1 MNKKEIAKL
10 ITQRRKQLNI
20 TQVELALL
28 SELSTRQLSDIETA
42 KVSPELRDSII
53 ARYGFFKEHEEFES
67 SVRLIDTI
75 DGSPWS
81 VNQLGTFNYEPG
93 AFILRVQRT
102 GISDRC
108 VPFINLG
115 DDNEE

>member
-42 KVSPELRDSII
+42 KVSTT
-53 ARYGFFKEHEEFES
+53 
-67 SVRLIDTI
+67 IDTLSKI
-75 DGSPWS
+75 CET
-81 VNQLGTFNYEPG
+81 LGLSIELKIKG
-93 AFILRVQRT
+93 L
-102 GISDRC
+102 D
-108 VPFINLG
+108 
-115 DDNEE
+115 